1 MSRRAE
7 KLSEEIK
14 RELSQILQNEIKDP
28 RIPELIS
35 VTNVDVTR
43 DLSYA
48 KASISMMADEEV
60 KKNAMIAL
68 DKAKGF
74 IRRELGRRL
83 TLRSVPEIAF
93 FSDASIEHGVYI
105 NQLIEKVIKS
115 EENKRK
121 NDGV

>member
-1 MSRRAE
+1 MGMSRRAE

-14 RELSQILQNEIKDP
+14 RELSQIIQNEIKDP
-28 RIPELIS
+28 RVPELIS

-48 KASISMMADEEV
+48 KVSISIMADEEAR
-60 KKNAMIAL
+60 KNAMIAL

-93 FSDASIEHGVYI
+93 FSDASIEHGAYI
-105 NQLIEKVIKS
+105 NQLIEKVMKS
-115 EENKRK
+115 EENK
-121 NDGV
+121 